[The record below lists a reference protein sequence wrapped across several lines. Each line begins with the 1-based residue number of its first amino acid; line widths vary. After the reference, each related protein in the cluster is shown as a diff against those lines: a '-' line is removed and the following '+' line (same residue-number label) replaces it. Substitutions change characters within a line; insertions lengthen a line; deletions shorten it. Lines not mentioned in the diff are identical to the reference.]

1 MLPLAEDNKPKPL
14 GVLLKEKGL
23 ITEAHIDFALRQ
35 QKVTKEMLGELFE
48 RLGFVTEYD
57 VVTTLAEQG
66 NVSFLDIDEV
76 MPEEYILKR
85 FNKNLCLNNLFLP
98 LRKVDNQLEVAVN
111 NIHDDKLK
119 QLISRM
125 TGLMP
130 KIYISERRKIINAI
144 NKFYYFL
151 ENPVEKQIESELN
164 LLYHDTEMA
173 RGLDNMVRLLL
184 HLAVKRRAT
193 DIHIQPTKKT
203 LNISFRVDGVMHPEM
218 SLPPALGR
226 IVASLKMKSDMD
238 IAEQRLP
245 QDGRFSSSILNNDYD
260 FRVSTTVS
268 PQGENMVLRVLPV
281 HSTMMGM
288 AQLGFFKEHIER
300 VERLFNEPFGII
312 LLTGPTGSG
321 KSTTLYAGIRRLN
334 LMEKNVLTVENPI
347 EYDIPLIRQTQVNE
361 KAGYTFANAVRY
373 FLRHDPDVML
383 VGEIRDQET
392 ATTAVAAST
401 TGHLVLSTLH
411 TNSAIG
417 AIPRLRDLGIRPF
430 LIADSLI
437 GVVSQRLV
445 RRICA
450 NCKEAYQ
457 SSQKEMDYLKL
468 SDQETLYHGR
478 GCEVC
483 GGSGYLGRTLVYE
496 LLTIDNELAAM
507 MDRNVDMSEFSQKA
521 AEGNLVDIFDISVRK
536 VLAGVTTT
544 NEIVRV
550 LGNVRRG

>member
-1 MLPLAEDNKPKPL
+1 LTNGKKQQPI
-14 GVLLKEKGL
+14 GVLLKEKGI
-23 ITEAHIDFALRQ
+23 ITEAHIEFALQQ

-48 RLGFVTEYD
+48 KLGFVTEYD
-57 VVTTLAEQG
+57 VATTLSEQSG
-66 NVSFLDIDEV
+66 VPFLDIDTI
-76 MPEEYILKR
+76 MPDGQVLKR
-85 FNKNLCLNNLFLP
+85 FNKNLCLTNQFLP
-98 LRKVDNQLEVAVN
+98 LQKVDNTLEVAVN
-111 NIHDDKLK
+111 NIHDEKVK
-119 QLISRM
+119 QLVSRM
-125 TGLMP
+125 TGLTP
-130 KIYISERRKIINAI
+130 TIFLAEKRKIINAI
-144 NKFYYFL
+144 NTYYYFL
-151 ENPVEKQIESELN
+151 ENPVEKQIEAELN
-164 LLYHDTEMA
+164 LLFHDTEMA

-184 HLAVKRRAT
+184 HLAIKRRAT
-193 DIHIQPTKKT
+193 DIHIQPAQKT
-203 LNISFRVDGVMHPEM
+203 LNISFRIDGVMRPEM
-218 SLPPALGR
+218 SLPPSLGR

-245 QDGRFSSSILNNDYD
+245 QDGRFSATILNNNYD
-260 FRVSTTVS
+260 LRVSTTVS
-268 PQGENMVLRVLPV
+268 PQGENMVLRILPV

-334 LMEKNVLTVENPI
+334 LMEKNVITVENPI

-361 KAGYTFANAVRY
+361 RAGYTFAKAVRY

-392 ATTAVAAST
+392 AATAIAAST

-445 RRICA
+445 RRICK
-450 NCKEAYQ
+450 NCKESYQ
-457 SSQKEMDYLKL
+457 PTQKEQDYLKEPEL
-468 SDQETLYHGR
+468 DLLYRGR

-496 LLTIDNELAAM
+496 LLTIDNELSRLI
-507 MDRNVDMSEFSQKA
+507 DQNIDMSDFAQKA
-521 AEGNLVDIFDISVRK
+521 KGGKFVDIFDITVRK
-536 VLAGVTTT
+536 VKEGITTT
-544 NEIVRV
+544 EEIVRV
-550 LGNVRRG
+550 LGNIRRG